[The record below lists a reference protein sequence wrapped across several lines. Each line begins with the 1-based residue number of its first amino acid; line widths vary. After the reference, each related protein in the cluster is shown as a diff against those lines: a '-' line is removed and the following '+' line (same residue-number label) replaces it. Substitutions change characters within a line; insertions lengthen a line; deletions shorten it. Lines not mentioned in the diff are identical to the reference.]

1 MAFDID
7 EYAETSEGVT
17 WEDLDFSAFDR
28 EPLGEDTLRTLR
40 YMCNVE
46 YHTVCYLRD
55 LLVTPSHKERDVNAF
70 MTMWNREEYWHG
82 EALAA
87 VLERHGVTVDYDEL
101 KAARVKLEWRDKLA
115 PLKQSILGNIVG
127 DDFVAVH
134 MSWGAA
140 NEWSATAAYR
150 RLAVLEQHPAL
161 SPLLRRIGQQET
173 RHTAFYASQA
183 RKRLEKSKMARVLT
197 RLALSKAWRPVGSSI
212 SEADDLDHVMKHLFS
227 GSDGLD
233 EIRRIDANIAKMPGM
248 EGLEIF
254 EAALRGHE
262 MGWET
267 PAA

>member
-1 MAFDID
+1 MAFDVD
-7 EYAETSEGVT
+7 QYAETSEGVT
-17 WEDLDFSAFDR
+17 WDDLDFGAFESA
-28 EPLGEDTLRTLR
+28 PLGEATLRTVR

-87 VLERHGVTVDYDEL
+87 VLARHGITIDYDEL

-115 PLKQSILGNIVG
+115 PLRQSIMGNIVG

-140 NEWSATAAYR
+140 NEWSATASYR
-150 RLAVLEQHPAL
+150 RLAALEKHPAL
-161 SPLLRRIGQQET
+161 SPLLQRIGQQET
-173 RHTAFYASQA
+173 RHTAFYATQA
-183 RKRLEKSKMARVLT
+183 RKRLEKSKMARTLT

-212 SEADDLDHVMKHLFS
+212 SEEADLDHVMKHLFS
-227 GSDGLD
+227 GADGLA
-233 EIRRIDANIAKMPGM
+233 EIRRIDANIAKLPGM
-248 EGLEIF
+248 EGLAIF
-254 EAALRGHE
+254 EAALRRHDL
-262 MGWET
+262 GW